1 MEHGLN
7 GLDTDFFPRR
17 VGLLRF
23 ALVGI
28 IATRIGRMNCDYRVN
43 FLTIFCFN

>member
-17 VGLLRF
+17 VGFLRF

-28 IATRIGRMNCDYRVN
+28 IATRIGRMTRINADFSLVE
-43 FLTIFCFN
+43 